1 MVEPIKK
8 IRLGDLLVQEGVIS
22 EAQLTHALD
31 EQKRL
36 GFKLGRTLI
45 ELNFLSEDQLLR
57 FLSQQLNIPYVDIDN
72 HIFDEELVLNLPE
85 ALARRYRALVLG
97 EEAGELL
104 VGMADPMDIYAFDE
118 IVRAVNRP
126 MRLAVVRES
135 ELLAA
140 LDRVYRRIGEIETLA
155 EELHDE
161 LGEDQFDIGQLTA
174 TDDSDAPVVRLLQ
187 SIFEDAL
194 QVKASDVHIEPD
206 NTVVRI
212 RQRVDGVLQ
221 EHVMKEKRITA
232 ALVLRL
238 KLMSGLD
245 ISEKRIPQDGRF
257 SVRVSGHDIDIRLS
271 TLPTQFGESVVMRLL
286 DQSANSI
293 DLNHSGM
300 PEKMLARFRNLIHRP
315 HGLVLVTGPTGSG
328 KTTTLYGALSELNSP
343 EKKIITA
350 EDPVEYQLPRVNQV
364 QVNTKIGLTF
374 GKVLRAT
381 LRQDPDIL
389 LVGEIRDQETA
400 EIALR
405 ASMTG
410 HLVLSTLHTNDAVTS
425 AMRLLDLGVDGYLAA
440 ASLRAVV
447 AQRLVRRI
455 CENCACDDQPEPQDM
470 ILFEAMIV
478 TERLAKVQ
486 FKKGRGCQ
494 SCNHTGY
501 SGRVGVFE
509 LLEINE
515 TMADALRRNDSS
527 GFTKA
532 AMASPGF
539 KPLTYV
545 ALEYAAQ
552 GVTTLEE
559 VFRVSEQIDET
570 VDETVELVSDETT
583 DNN

>member
-22 EAQLTHALD
+22 DAQLSHALD

-45 ELNFLSEDQLLR
+45 ELKFLSEDQLLR
-57 FLSQQLNIPYVDIDN
+57 FLSQQLNIPCIDIDN
-72 HIFDEELVLNLPE
+72 HQFDEELVLCLPE

-118 IVRAVNRP
+118 IVRGVGRP

-140 LDRVYRRIGEIETLA
+140 LDRVYRRIAEIETLA
-155 EELHDE
+155 EELGDE

-174 TDDSDAPVVRLLQ
+174 ADESDAPVVRLLQ

-194 QVKASDVHIEPD
+194 QVKASDIHIEPD
-206 NTVVRI
+206 DSVVRI

-221 EHVMKEKRITA
+221 EHVMKEKRITS

-271 TLPTQFGESVVMRLL
+271 TLPTQYGESVVMRLL
-286 DQSANSI
+286 DQSADAI

-343 EKKIITA
+343 EKKIITV
-350 EDPVEYQLPRVNQV
+350 EDPVEYQLQRVNQV
-364 QVNTKIGLTF
+364 QVNPKIGLSF
-374 GKVLRAT
+374 GMVLRAS

-447 AQRLVRRI
+447 AQRLVRRV
-455 CENCACDDQPEPQDM
+455 CEHCSCDDTPEAQDM
-470 ILFEAMIV
+470 ILLEAMLGA
-478 TERLAKVQ
+478 EKLAGIQ
-486 FKKGRGCQ
+486 FKKGGGCQ
-494 SCNHTGY
+494 NCNHTGY

-515 TMADALRRNDSS
+515 RMADALRRNDSS
-527 GFTKA
+527 GFTQA
-532 AMASPGF
+532 AMASPDF
-539 KPLTYV
+539 KSLTYV

-552 GVTTLEE
+552 GVTSLDE
-559 VFRVSEQIDET
+559 VFRVAEQIDET
-570 VDETVELVSDETT
+570 VDETLQLVVDGASG
-583 DNN
+583 

>member
-22 EAQLTHALD
+22 DAQLSHALD
-31 EQKRL
+31 EQKLL

-45 ELNFLSEDQLLR
+45 ELKFLSEDQLLR
-57 FLSQQLNIPYVDIDN
+57 FLSQQLHIPYIDIDN
-72 HIFDEELVLNLPE
+72 HNFDEKLVPCLPE

-97 EEAGELL
+97 EESGDLL
-104 VGMADPMDIYAFDE
+104 VGMADPMDIYAYDE
-118 IVRAVNRP
+118 IVRSIDRP
-126 MRLAVVRES
+126 IRLAVVRES

-140 LDRVYRRIGEIETLA
+140 LDRVYRRTGEIDSLA

-174 TDDSDAPVVRLLQ
+174 SDDSDAPVVRLLQ

-206 NTVVRI
+206 DSVVRI

-221 EHVMKEKRITA
+221 EHVMKEKRITS

-257 SVRVSGHDIDIRLS
+257 RVRVSGHDIDIRLS
-271 TLPTQFGESVVMRLL
+271 TLPTQYGESVVMRLL
-286 DQSANSI
+286 DQSVGTI
-293 DLNHSGM
+293 DLNRSGM

-343 EKKIITA
+343 EKKIITV
-350 EDPVEYQLPRVNQV
+350 EDPVEYQLQRVNQV
-364 QVNTKIGLTF
+364 QINPKVGLDF
-374 GKVLRAT
+374 GKVLRASM
-381 LRQDPDIL
+381 RQDPDIL

-410 HLVLSTLHTNDAVTS
+410 HMVLSTLHTNDAVTS

-447 AQRLVRRI
+447 AQRLVRRV
-455 CENCACDDQPEPQDM
+455 CEHCRCDDTPEAQDM
-470 ILFEAMIV
+470 ILLEAMLGADKLV
-478 TERLAKVQ
+478 GMQ
-486 FKKGRGCQ
+486 FKKGGGCQ
-494 SCNHTGY
+494 NCSHTGY

-515 TMADALRRNDSS
+515 RMADALRRNDSS

-532 AMASPGF
+532 AKASPDF
-539 KPLTYV
+539 KSLSYV

-559 VFRVSEQIDET
+559 VFRVAEQLDET
-570 VDETVELVSDETT
+570 VDDSPPLVIDET
-583 DNN
+583 

>member
-22 EAQLTHALD
+22 DAQLNHALD

-45 ELNFLSEDQLLR
+45 ELKFLSEDQLLR
-57 FLSQQLNIPYVDIDN
+57 FLSQQLNIPYIDIDN
-72 HIFDEELVLNLPE
+72 HQFDEELVLCLPE

-118 IVRAVNRP
+118 IVRGVGRP

-140 LDRVYRRIGEIETLA
+140 LDRVYRRIAEIETLA
-155 EELHDE
+155 EELGDE

-174 TDDSDAPVVRLLQ
+174 ADESDAPVVRLLQ

-194 QVKASDVHIEPD
+194 QVKASDIHIEPD
-206 NTVVRI
+206 DSVVRI

-221 EHVMKEKRITA
+221 EHVMKEKRITS

-271 TLPTQFGESVVMRLL
+271 TLPTQYGESVVMRLL
-286 DQSANSI
+286 DQSADAI

-343 EKKIITA
+343 EKKIITV
-350 EDPVEYQLPRVNQV
+350 EDPVEYQLQRVNQV
-364 QVNTKIGLTF
+364 QVNPKIGLSF
-374 GKVLRAT
+374 GMVLRAS

-447 AQRLVRRI
+447 AQRLVRRV
-455 CENCACDDQPEPQDM
+455 CEHCSCDDTPEAQDM
-470 ILFEAMIV
+470 ILLEAMLGA
-478 TERLAKVQ
+478 EKLAGIQ
-486 FKKGRGCQ
+486 FKKGGGCQ
-494 SCNHTGY
+494 NCNHTGY

-515 TMADALRRNDSS
+515 RMADALRRNDSS
-527 GFTKA
+527 GFTQA
-532 AMASPGF
+532 AMASPDF
-539 KPLTYV
+539 KSLTYV

-552 GVTTLEE
+552 GVTSLDE
-559 VFRVSEQIDET
+559 VFRVAEQIDET
-570 VDETVELVSDETT
+570 VDETLQLVVDGASG
-583 DNN
+583 

>member
-1 MVEPIKK
+1 MVEPLKK
-8 IRLGDLLVQEGVIS
+8 IRLGDLLVQEGVVS

-36 GFKLGRTLI
+36 GLKLGRTLI
-45 ELNFLSEDQLLR
+45 ELNFLSEDQLLQ
-57 FLSQQLNIPYVDIDN
+57 FLSQQLNIPYIEIDN
-72 HIFDEELVLNLPE
+72 HNFDEELVLNLPE

-97 EEAGELL
+97 QEEGELL
-104 VGMADPMDIYAFDE
+104 VGMADPLDIYAYDE
-118 IVRAVNRP
+118 IARAVNQP

-174 TDDSDAPVVRLLQ
+174 DDDSDAPVVRLLQ

-194 QVKASDVHIEPD
+194 QMKASDIHIEPD
-206 NTVVRI
+206 DTVVRI

-221 EHVMKEKRITA
+221 EHVMKEKRITS

-257 SVRVSGHDIDIRLS
+257 SVRISGHDIDIRLS

-286 DQSANSI
+286 DQSADAI
-293 DLNHSGM
+293 DLNRSGM
-300 PEKMLARFRNLIHRP
+300 PEKMLARFRQLIHRP

-364 QVNTKIGLTF
+364 QVNPKIGLTF

-425 AMRLLDLGVDGYLAA
+425 AMRLLDIGIDGYLAA

-455 CENCACDDQPEPQDM
+455 CDHCTNDYDPEPQEM
-470 ILFEAMIV
+470 LLLKAMIGA
-478 TERLAKVQ
+478 ERLAGMQ

-494 SCNHTGY
+494 NCSHTGY

-532 AMASPGF
+532 AMASPDF

-559 VFRVSEQIDET
+559 VFRVSEQIDEA
-570 VDETVELVSDETT
+570 VDEKFELASDEIM
-583 DNN
+583 DIS

>member
-1 MVEPIKK
+1 MVVEPIKK

-22 EAQLTHALD
+22 DAQLNHALD

-45 ELNFLSEDQLLR
+45 ELNFLSEDQLLQ
-57 FLSQQLNIPYVDIDN
+57 FLSQQLHIPYVALDN
-72 HIFDEELVLNLPE
+72 HTFNEELVLNLPE

-97 EEAGELL
+97 QENGELL
-104 VGMADPMDIYAFDE
+104 IGMADPMDIYAYDE
-118 IVRAVNRP
+118 IARAVNQP
-126 MRLAVVRES
+126 LHLAVVRES

-155 EELHDE
+155 EELHGE
-161 LGEDQFDIGQLTA
+161 LGEDQFDIGKLTA
-174 TDDSDAPVVRLLQ
+174 ADDSDAPVVRLLQ

-194 QVKASDVHIEPD
+194 QVNASDIHIEPD
-206 NTVVRI
+206 DNLVRI

-221 EHVMKEKRITA
+221 EHVMREKRITS

-245 ISEKRIPQDGRF
+245 ISEKRLPQDGRF
-257 SVRVSGHDIDIRLS
+257 SVRVGGHDIDIRLS

-286 DQSANSI
+286 DQSVDAI
-293 DLNHSGM
+293 DLNHTGM

-343 EKKIITA
+343 EKKIITV
-350 EDPVEYQLPRVNQV
+350 EDPVEYQLPRINQV

-389 LVGEIRDQETA
+389 LVGEVRDEETA

-405 ASMTG
+405 AAMTG

-425 AMRLLDLGVDGYLAA
+425 AMRLLDIGIDGYLAA

-455 CENCACDDQPEPQDM
+455 CENCVEDDHPDQQDM
-470 ILFEAMIV
+470 LLLDAMLGA
-478 TERLAKVQ
+478 ERLAGTQ

-494 SCNHTGY
+494 SCNQTGY
-501 SGRVGVFE
+501 KGRVGVFE

-515 TMADALRRNDSS
+515 AMADALRRNDSS
-527 GFTKA
+527 AFTKA
-532 AMASPGF
+532 AMDSPDF

-545 ALEYAAQ
+545 ALEYAEQ

-559 VFRVSEQIDET
+559 VFRVAEQ
-570 VDETVELVSDETT
+570 VEESVEEAVEPILD
-583 DNN
+583 

>member
-8 IRLGDLLVQEGVIS
+8 IRLGDLLVQEGIIS
-22 EAQLTHALD
+22 DAQLTHALD

-45 ELNFLSEDQLLR
+45 ELKFLSEDQLLR
-57 FLSQQLNIPYVDIDN
+57 FLSQQLNIPYIDIDN
-72 HIFDEELVLNLPE
+72 HNFDEELVLCLPE

-97 EEAGELL
+97 EAAGGLL
-104 VGMADPMDIYAFDE
+104 VGMADPLDIYAYDE
-118 IVRAVNRP
+118 IVRSVDRP

-174 TDDSDAPVVRLLQ
+174 ADDSDAPVVRLLQ

-194 QVKASDVHIEPD
+194 QVKASDIHIEPD
-206 NTVVRI
+206 DSVVRI

-221 EHVMKEKRITA
+221 EYVMKEKRITS

-271 TLPTQFGESVVMRLL
+271 TLPTQYGESVVMRLL
-286 DQSANSI
+286 DQSAGAI

-300 PEKMLARFRNLIHRP
+300 PEKMLARFRHLIHRP

-343 EKKIITA
+343 EKKIITV
-350 EDPVEYQLPRVNQV
+350 EDPVEYQLQRVNQV
-364 QVNTKIGLTF
+364 QVNPKIGLNF
-374 GKVLRAT
+374 GMVLRAT

-425 AMRLLDLGVDGYLAA
+425 AMRLLDIGVDGYLAA

-455 CENCACDDQPEPQDM
+455 CENCICDDTPEVRGM
-470 ILFEAMIV
+470 ILLEAMLGVDKLDGI
-478 TERLAKVQ
+478 Q
-486 FKKGRGCQ
+486 FKKGGGCQ
-494 SCNHTGY
+494 NCNHTGY

-515 TMADALRRNDSS
+515 PMADALRRNDSS

-532 AMASPGF
+532 AMASPDF
-539 KPLTYV
+539 KPLSYV

-552 GVTTLEE
+552 GVTSLEE
-559 VFRVSEQIDET
+559 VFRVAEQIDE
-570 VDETVELVSDETT
+570 VADEAFQLMTEES